1 MASES
6 LATEQEG
13 AAHRVAR
20 RRANARKAATE
31 NPTTDAQGLVE
42 FGCECMRCDCERS
55 VKVPLYVYRRIVDAG
70 DQYLVQAGHH
80 AFARHRTIVSL
91 GLTRIEESV

>member
-6 LATEQEG
+6 LATEEEG

-20 RRANARKAATE
+20 RRANERKAATE
-31 NPTTDAQGLVE
+31 SPATDAQGLVE
-42 FGCECMRCDCERS
+42 FACECMRGDCERS
-55 VKVPLYVYRRIVDAG
+55 VKVPLYVYRRIIDAG